1 MKLRE
6 IVTIERVL
14 IIIACCLI
22 IISWCLISAMP
33 TNGKY
38 DRVPVCK
45 GLKIRKDEIKNN
57 PDQFLKDALIAIN
70 KASTNHQCH
79 NMV

>member
-1 MKLRE
+1 MKFRE

-14 IIIACCLI
+14 MIIACGLI
-22 IISWCLISAMP
+22 MTTWCLLYAMP

-45 GLKIRKDEIKNN
+45 GLKMRKDEIKNN
-57 PDQFLKDALIAIN
+57 PDQFLKDALAAIN
-70 KASTNHQCH
+70 EASNKHQCR